1 MSENTF
7 TPAEPPE
14 NLTADTTDTAH
25 EKATPEAAET
35 AHSAAAH
42 IQAAAPIRPSAAP
55 VKSTPQPAPEPAH
68 VGITVDQRAY
78 QQYQSLAQVVLD
90 SADLATKSAEAAAS
104 ASSHLRKTTTEF
116 KELTEDGHK
125 KARILLIITGSVLI
139 LSLIFFL
146 IMGVRLVSRI
156 NQLDAMLLAVGKRV
170 VELNVGMESLEGVNQ
185 SVKELTSQQVALTK
199 SQGEIEGRIDASL
212 KQSESLVQ
220 KVPTE
225 TAKQV
230 AASSDSVIRQVQGIN
245 AKLQTQANAVQTLGN
260 EVKSLKSAVGN
271 VDGLKRDVEALVTLQ
286 KERYLET
293 LQKNNANANA
303 SASRERA
310 VQFPRYTAP
319 KPADGNATAPAGQ
332 PAAASP
338 AAGLAAKP

>member
-7 TPAEPPE
+7 KPAEEPIDIAE
-14 NLTADTTDTAH
+14 I
-25 EKATPEAAET
+25 EGRET
-35 AHSAAAH
+35 APTEPAGDGSATVTE
-42 IQAAAPIRPSAAP
+42 P
-55 VKSTPQPAPEPAH
+55 VEATATAPEKPMH

-90 SADLATKSAEAAAS
+90 SAELATKSAEAATS
-104 ASSHLRKTTTEF
+104 VSSQLRKTTQEF
-116 KELTEDGHK
+116 KEITDAGHK
-125 KARILLIITGSVLI
+125 KARLLLAVMGGVMVI
-139 LSLIFFL
+139 SLIFFL

-156 NQLDAMLLAVGKRV
+156 NQLDAMLMAVGKRV
-170 VELNVGMESLEGVNQ
+170 IELNTGMESLEGVNQ
-185 SVKELTSQQVALTK
+185 SVKELASQQVALTK
-199 SQGEIEGRIDASL
+199 SQGDIEGRIDASL

-245 AKLQTQANAVQTLGN
+245 AKLQTQANAVQSLGN

-293 LQKNNANANA
+293 VQKNNAN
-303 SASRERA
+303 SSRERA
-310 VQFPRYTAP
+310 VQFPRYAAP
-319 KPADGNATAPAGQ
+319 KPGEANAPTNAPGAAS
-332 PAAASP
+332 AAAPST
-338 AAGLAAKP
+338 AAKP

>member
-7 TPAEPPE
+7 KPAEEPIDIAEVEGQETTPIE
-14 NLTADTTDTAH
+14 PTGDVPATAT
-25 EKATPEAAET
+25 ET
-35 AHSAAAH
+35 V
-42 IQAAAPIRPSAAP
+42 AAPSPAPS
-55 VKSTPQPAPEPAH
+55 PAPEKPMH

-90 SADLATKSAEAAAS
+90 SADLATKSAEAATS
-104 ASSHLRKTTTEF
+104 VSSQLRRATEEF
-116 KELTEDGHK
+116 KEVTDAGHK
-125 KARILLIITGSVLI
+125 KARLLLAVMGGVMVI
-139 LSLIFFL
+139 SLIFFL

-156 NQLDAMLLAVGKRV
+156 NQLDAMLMAVGKRV
-170 VELNVGMESLEGVNQ
+170 VELNTGMESLEGVNQ
-185 SVKELTSQQVALTK
+185 SVKELASQQMALTK

-220 KVPTE
+220 KVPSE

-245 AKLQTQANAVQTLGN
+245 SKLQTQANAVQSLGN

-271 VDGLKRDVEALVTLQ
+271 VDSLKRDVEALVTLQ

-293 LQKNNANANA
+293 VQKNNANT
-303 SASRERA
+303 SRERA
-310 VQFPRYTAP
+310 VQFPRYGAP
-319 KPADGNATAPAGQ
+319 KPGEASPQTGT
-332 PAAASP
+332 PAAAP
-338 AAGLAAKP
+338 AAPAAPASKP

>member
-7 TPAEPPE
+7 TPDAPLENAAPAPDDATAPTLEAPATEPAAK
-14 NLTADTTDTAH
+14 TASANSGP
-25 EKATPEAAET
+25 ATPVHT
-35 AHSAAAH
+35 GLS
-42 IQAAAPIRPSAAP
+42 
-55 VKSTPQPAPEPAH
+55 
-68 VGITVDQRAY
+68 VDQRAY
-78 QQYQSLAQVVLD
+78 QQYQSLAQIVLD

-125 KARILLIITGSVLI
+125 KARLLLIISGSVLV

-156 NQLDAMLLAVGKRV
+156 NQLDTMMLAVGKRV

-185 SVKELTSQQVALTK
+185 TVKELAAQQMALTK
-199 SQGEIEGRIDASL
+199 SQGEIEGRIEASL

-220 KVPTE
+220 KVPGE

-230 AASSDSVIRQVQGIN
+230 AASSDSVMKQVQGIN
-245 AKLQTQANAVQTLGN
+245 AKLQSQANAVQSLGN
-260 EVKSLKSAVGN
+260 EVKSLKSSVGN

-293 LQKNNANANA
+293 LQKNNTNTN
-303 SASRERA
+303 RERA
-310 VQFPRYTAP
+310 VQFPRVAPP
-319 KPADGNATAPAGQ
+319 KPAEGSASTSQGNAITPAPA
-332 PAAASP
+332 S
-338 AAGLAAKP
+338 AGKP

>member
-7 TPAEPPE
+7 KPSEEPVDIAEVEGRETPPTEAAVDSPPPE
-14 NLTADTTDTAH
+14 SPP
-25 EKATPEAAET
+25 KPV
-35 AHSAAAH
+35 AAA
-42 IQAAAPIRPSAAP
+42 S
-55 VKSTPQPAPEPAH
+55 PAPEKPMH

-90 SADLATKSAEAAAS
+90 SAELATKSAEAATS
-104 ASSHLRKTTTEF
+104 VSGQLRRATEEF
-116 KELTEDGHK
+116 KEVTDAGHK
-125 KARILLIITGSVLI
+125 KARLLLAVMGGVMVI
-139 LSLIFFL
+139 SLIFFL

-156 NQLDAMLLAVGKRV
+156 NQLDAMLMAVGKRV
-170 VELNVGMESLEGVNQ
+170 VELNTGMESLEGVNQ
-185 SVKELTSQQVALTK
+185 SVKELASQQVALTK

-220 KVPTE
+220 KVPSE

-245 AKLQTQANAVQTLGN
+245 AKLQTQANAVQSLGN

-293 LQKNNANANA
+293 VQKNTANT
-303 SASRERA
+303 SRERA
-310 VQFPRYTAP
+310 VQFPRFNAA
-319 KPADGNATAPAGQ
+319 KPGEATAPNGA
-332 PAAASP
+332 PAAAPSAP
-338 AAGLAAKP
+338 AAPATKP

>member
-7 TPAEPPE
+7 TPAAEPQDITNAEDSASPATAAPE
-14 NLTADTTDTAH
+14 TTASAADTS
-25 EKATPEAAET
+25 ATP
-35 AHSAAAH
+35 
-42 IQAAAPIRPSAAP
+42 
-55 VKSTPQPAPEPAH
+55 PAKPMH

-104 ASSHLRKTTTEF
+104 ASSALRKTTAEF
-116 KELTEDGHK
+116 KELTDAGHK
-125 KARILLIITGSVLI
+125 KARLLLAITGGVLVI
-139 LSLIFFL
+139 SLIFFL

-156 NQLDAMLLAVGKRV
+156 NQLDAMLMAVGKRV
-170 VELNVGMESLEGVNQ
+170 VELNAGMESLEGVNQ
-185 SVKELTSQQVALTK
+185 SVKELASQQVALTK
-199 SQGEIEGRIDASL
+199 SQGQIEGRIDASL

-245 AKLQTQANAVQTLGN
+245 AKLQSQASAVQSLGN

-293 LQKNNANANA
+293 VQKNNA

-319 KPADGNATAPAGQ
+319 KPGEATPAAQAPAPGTT
-332 PAAASP
+332 AAP
-338 AAGLAAKP
+338 TAKP

>member
-7 TPAEPPE
+7 KPAEEPIDIAEVEGQETTPIE
-14 NLTADTTDTAH
+14 PTGEVPATAT
-25 EKATPEAAET
+25 ET
-35 AHSAAAH
+35 V
-42 IQAAAPIRPSAAP
+42 AAPSPAPS
-55 VKSTPQPAPEPAH
+55 PAPEKPMH

-90 SADLATKSAEAAAS
+90 SADLATKSAEAATS
-104 ASSHLRKTTTEF
+104 VSSQLRRATEEF
-116 KELTEDGHK
+116 KEVTDAGHK
-125 KARILLIITGSVLI
+125 KARLLLAVMGGVMVI
-139 LSLIFFL
+139 SLIFFL

-156 NQLDAMLLAVGKRV
+156 NQLDAMLMAVGKRV
-170 VELNVGMESLEGVNQ
+170 VELNTGMESLEGVNQ
-185 SVKELTSQQVALTK
+185 SVKELASQQMALTK

-220 KVPTE
+220 KVPSE

-245 AKLQTQANAVQTLGN
+245 SKLQTQANAVQSLGN

-271 VDGLKRDVEALVTLQ
+271 VDSLKRDVEALVTLQ

-293 LQKNNANANA
+293 VQKNNANT
-303 SASRERA
+303 SRERA
-310 VQFPRYTAP
+310 VQFPRYGAP
-319 KPADGNATAPAGQ
+319 KPGEASPQTGT
-332 PAAASP
+332 PAAAP
-338 AAGLAAKP
+338 AAPAAPASKP

>member
-7 TPAEPPE
+7 KPAEEPIDIAE
-14 NLTADTTDTAH
+14 VESRETTPT
-25 EKATPEAAET
+25 
-35 AHSAAAH
+35 
-42 IQAAAPIRPSAAP
+42 
-55 VKSTPQPAPEPAH
+55 QPAGEVPTPSPEPVVTPNTAPEKPMH

-90 SADLATKSAEAAAS
+90 SAELATKSAEAATS
-104 ASSHLRKTTTEF
+104 VSSQLRQATQEF
-116 KELTEDGHK
+116 KELTDAGHK
-125 KARILLIITGSVLI
+125 KARLLLAVMGGVMVI
-139 LSLIFFL
+139 SLIFFL

-156 NQLDAMLLAVGKRV
+156 NQLDAMLMAVGKRV
-170 VELNVGMESLEGVNQ
+170 VELNSGMESLEGVNQ
-185 SVKELTSQQVALTK
+185 SVKELASQQVALTK
-199 SQGEIEGRIDASL
+199 SQGQIEGRIDASL

-220 KVPTE
+220 KVPSE

-245 AKLQTQANAVQTLGN
+245 AKLQSQANAVQALGS

-293 LQKNNANANA
+293 VQKNNAN
-303 SASRERA
+303 SSRERA
-310 VQFPRYTAP
+310 VQFPRYAAP
-319 KPADGNATAPAGQ
+319 KPGEANAQNSA
-332 PAAASP
+332 PAAAPVTP
-338 AAGLAAKP
+338 ATSVSKP

>member
-7 TPAEPPE
+7 KPAEEPVDIAEVEGRETPPTEPTVDSAPPE
-14 NLTADTTDTAH
+14 SPTQ
-25 EKATPEAAET
+25 P
-35 AHSAAAH
+35 AAA
-42 IQAAAPIRPSAAP
+42 ASPP
-55 VKSTPQPAPEPAH
+55 PEKPMH

-90 SADLATKSAEAAAS
+90 SAELATKSAEAATS
-104 ASSHLRKTTTEF
+104 VSSQLRRATEEF
-116 KELTEDGHK
+116 KEVTDAGHK
-125 KARILLIITGSVLI
+125 KARLLLAVMGGVMVI
-139 LSLIFFL
+139 SLIFFL

-156 NQLDAMLLAVGKRV
+156 NQLDAMLMAVGKRV
-170 VELNVGMESLEGVNQ
+170 VELNTGMESLEGVNQ
-185 SVKELTSQQVALTK
+185 SVKELASQQMALTK

-220 KVPTE
+220 KVPSE

-245 AKLQTQANAVQTLGN
+245 TKLQTQANAVQSLGN

-271 VDGLKRDVEALVTLQ
+271 VDSLKRDVEALVTLQ

-293 LQKNNANANA
+293 VQKNNANT
-303 SASRERA
+303 SRERA
-310 VQFPRYTAP
+310 VQFPRYGAP
-319 KPADGNATAPAGQ
+319 KPGEASPQTGA
-332 PAAASP
+332 PAAAP
-338 AAGLAAKP
+338 AAPASKP

>member
-1 MSENTF
+1 MSENTV
-7 TPAEPPE
+7 TPTEAKDHPQ
-14 NLTADTTDTAH
+14 TASAQT
-25 EKATPEAAET
+25 
-35 AHSAAAH
+35 SAAAPE
-42 IQAAAPIRPSAAP
+42 QAAQQAF
-55 VKSTPQPAPEPAH
+55 APEPAPALH
-68 VGITVDQRAY
+68 PYPPAAASAPKSPAQAPHTGMAVDQRAY
-78 QQYQSLAQVVLD
+78 QQYQSLAKLVLD
-90 SADLATKSAEAAAS
+90 SADLATQSAEAAAS

-116 KELTEDGHK
+116 KELTDDGHK
-125 KARILLIITGSVLI
+125 KARLLLFISGGVLI

-185 SVKELTSQQVALTK
+185 SVKELASQQEALTK
-199 SQGEIEGRIDASL
+199 SQGQIEGRIDASL

-245 AKLQTQANAVQTLGN
+245 AKLQSQASAVQSLGN

-286 KERYLET
+286 KERYLEAV
-293 LQKNNANANA
+293 QKNTA

-319 KPADGNATAPAGQ
+319 KPAEGNAPAAAAAPTPSVPVTAPA
-332 PAAASP
+332 
-338 AAGLAAKP
+338 KP

>member
-7 TPAEPPE
+7 KPAEEPIDIAEIEGRETPP
-14 NLTADTTDTAH
+14 A
-25 EKATPEAAET
+25 EA
-35 AHSAAAH
+35 
-42 IQAAAPIRPSAAP
+42 QAAASAPAAEP
-55 VKSTPQPAPEPAH
+55 VAAQAPAPEKPMH

-90 SADLATKSAEAAAS
+90 SAELATKSAEAATS
-104 ASSHLRKTTTEF
+104 VGVQLRQATQEF
-116 KELTEDGHK
+116 KEVTDAGHK
-125 KARILLIITGSVLI
+125 KARLLLAVMGGVMVI
-139 LSLIFFL
+139 SLIFFL

-170 VELNVGMESLEGVNQ
+170 VELNTGMESLEGVNQ
-185 SVKELTSQQVALTK
+185 SVKELASQQEALTK
-199 SQGEIEGRIDASL
+199 SQGQIEGRIDASL

-245 AKLQTQANAVQTLGN
+245 AKLQTQANAVQSLGN

-293 LQKNNANANA
+293 VQKNNAN
-303 SASRERA
+303 SSRERA
-310 VQFPRYTAP
+310 VQFPRYAAP
-319 KPADGNATAPAGQ
+319 KPGEANAPSTAV
-332 PAAASP
+332 AAP
-338 AAGLAAKP
+338 TTPAAKP

>member
-7 TPAEPPE
+7 KPAEEPI
-14 NLTADTTDTAH
+14 DI
-25 EKATPEAAET
+25 AEVEGRESSPT
-35 AHSAAAH
+35 EPARDSAAP
-42 IQAAAPIRPSAAP
+42 AAAPEATAASHTP
-55 VKSTPQPAPEPAH
+55 VKPMH

-90 SADLATKSAEAAAS
+90 SAELATKSAEAATS
-104 ASSHLRKTTTEF
+104 VSSHLRRATDEF
-116 KELTEDGHK
+116 KEVTDANHK
-125 KARILLIITGSVLI
+125 KARLLMAVMGGVMV

-156 NQLDAMLLAVGKRV
+156 NQLDAMLIAVGKRV
-170 VELNVGMESLEGVNQ
+170 VELNTGMESLEGVNQ
-185 SVKELTSQQVALTK
+185 SVKELASQQVALTK
-199 SQGEIEGRIDASL
+199 SQGQIEGRIDASL

-220 KVPTE
+220 KVPSE

-230 AASSDSVIRQVQGIN
+230 AASSDSVIRQVQGIH
-245 AKLQTQANAVQTLGN
+245 AKLQTQANAVQNLGN

-293 LQKNNANANA
+293 VQKNNAT
-303 SASRERA
+303 SSRERA
-310 VQFPRYTAP
+310 VQFPRFSAA
-319 KPADGNATAPAGQ
+319 KPGDGNAPNGTPAVSPNAAAAPAN
-332 PAAASP
+332 
-338 AAGLAAKP
+338 KP

>member
-7 TPAEPPE
+7 KPAEEPIDAAEIEGRESAAIEP
-14 NLTADTTDTAH
+14 AG
-25 EKATPEAAET
+25 EAA
-35 AHSAAAH
+35 A
-42 IQAAAPIRPSAAP
+42 
-55 VKSTPQPAPEPAH
+55 PAPEPATARSAAPEKPMH

-90 SADLATKSAEAAAS
+90 SAELATKSAEAATS
-104 ASSHLRKTTTEF
+104 VSSQLRLATEEF
-116 KELTEDGHK
+116 KEVTDAGHK
-125 KARILLIITGSVLI
+125 KARLLLAVMGGVMVI
-139 LSLIFFL
+139 SLIFFL

-156 NQLDAMLLAVGKRV
+156 NQLDAMLMAVGKRV
-170 VELNVGMESLEGVNQ
+170 VELNTGMESLEGVNQ
-185 SVKELTSQQVALTK
+185 SVKELASQQVALTK
-199 SQGEIEGRIDASL
+199 SQGQIEGRIDASL

-220 KVPTE
+220 KVPSE

-245 AKLQTQANAVQTLGN
+245 AKLQTQANAVQSLGN

-293 LQKNNANANA
+293 VQKNNTN
-303 SASRERA
+303 SSRERA
-310 VQFPRYTAP
+310 VQFPRYGGA
-319 KPADGNATAPAGQ
+319 KPGEANPQTGT
-332 PAAASP
+332 PAAATTTPTTPGTP
-338 AAGLAAKP
+338 ASKP

>member
-7 TPAEPPE
+7 KP
-14 NLTADTTDTAH
+14 D
-25 EKATPEAAET
+25 AET
-35 AHSAAAH
+35 EAMSME
-42 IQAAAPIRPSAAP
+42 SETAP
-55 VKSTPQPAPEPAH
+55 VQASTEAEAPAAKPLH

-90 SADLATKSAEAAAS
+90 SADIATKSAEAAAHV
-104 ASSHLRKTTTEF
+104 SSQLRLTTQEF
-116 KELTEDGHK
+116 KELTDAGHK
-125 KARILLIITGSVLI
+125 KARLLLAITGGVFI
-139 LSLIFFL
+139 VSLIFFL

-156 NQLDAMLLAVGKRV
+156 NQLDAMLMAVGKRV
-170 VELNVGMESLEGVNQ
+170 VELNSGMESLEGVNQ
-185 SVKELTSQQVALTK
+185 SVKELASQQMALTK
-199 SQGEIEGRIDASL
+199 SQGQIEGRIDASL

-220 KVPTE
+220 SVPTE

-245 AKLQTQANAVQTLGN
+245 AKLQTQANAVQSLGN

-293 LQKNNANANA
+293 LQKNNAT
-303 SASRERA
+303 ASRERA

-319 KPADGNATAPAGQ
+319 KPGEPANTAPN
-332 PAAASP
+332 PAATNG
-338 AAGLAAKP
+338 AAAAAVKP

>member
-7 TPAEPPE
+7 KPAEEPVDIAEVEGRETSPTEPTVDSAQPE
-14 NLTADTTDTAH
+14 SPAKPVA
-25 EKATPEAAET
+25 AASPTPEK
-35 AHSAAAH
+35 
-42 IQAAAPIRPSAAP
+42 PM
-55 VKSTPQPAPEPAH
+55 H

-90 SADLATKSAEAAAS
+90 SAELATKSAEAATS
-104 ASSHLRKTTTEF
+104 VSSQLRRATDEF
-116 KELTEDGHK
+116 KEVTDAGHK
-125 KARILLIITGSVLI
+125 KARLLLAVMGGVMVI
-139 LSLIFFL
+139 SLIFFL

-156 NQLDAMLLAVGKRV
+156 NQLDAMLMAVGKRV
-170 VELNVGMESLEGVNQ
+170 VELNTGMESLEGVNQ
-185 SVKELTSQQVALTK
+185 SVKELASQQVALTK
-199 SQGEIEGRIDASL
+199 SQGQIEGRIDASL

-220 KVPTE
+220 KVPSE

-245 AKLQTQANAVQTLGN
+245 AKLQTQANAVQSLGN

-293 LQKNNANANA
+293 VQKNNAN
-303 SASRERA
+303 SSRERA
-310 VQFPRYTAP
+310 VQFPRFGAA
-319 KPADGNATAPAGQ
+319 KPGEANTQNGT
-332 PAAASP
+332 PAAAPTTP
-338 AAGLAAKP
+338 AAPASKP

>member
-7 TPAEPPE
+7 KPAEEPIDIAE
-14 NLTADTTDTAH
+14 VEGRKTASVEPTVDA
-25 EKATPEAAET
+25 PAA
-35 AHSAAAH
+35 ASPAAASAAGSEAL
-42 IQAAAPIRPSAAP
+42 AAPAP
-55 VKSTPQPAPEPAH
+55 ATEAKPMH

-90 SADLATKSAEAAAS
+90 SAELATKSAEAATS
-104 ASSHLRKTTTEF
+104 VGNHLRKTTQEF
-116 KELTEDGHK
+116 KEITDAGHK
-125 KARILLIITGSVLI
+125 KARLLLAVMGGVMV

-156 NQLDAMLLAVGKRV
+156 NQLDAMLMAVGKRV
-170 VELNVGMESLEGVNQ
+170 VELNTGMESLEGVNQ
-185 SVKELTSQQVALTK
+185 TVKELASQQEALTK
-199 SQGEIEGRIDASL
+199 SQGQIEGRIDASL

-245 AKLQTQANAVQTLGN
+245 AKLQTQANAVQSLGN

-286 KERYLET
+286 KERYLEAV
-293 LQKNNANANA
+293 QKNSAN
-303 SASRERA
+303 SSRERA
-310 VQFPRYTAP
+310 VQFPRYAPP
-319 KPADGNATAPAGQ
+319 KPAEAPASNGSTPAAAPAG
-332 PAAASP
+332 P
-338 AAGLAAKP
+338 GNKP

>member
-7 TPAEPPE
+7 KPAEEPIDIAE
-14 NLTADTTDTAH
+14 VEGRETTPTEPTGD
-25 EKATPEAAET
+25 
-35 AHSAAAH
+35 
-42 IQAAAPIRPSAAP
+42 AAAPETPPTPASKPTAEPS
-55 VKSTPQPAPEPAH
+55 PASEKPMH

-90 SADLATKSAEAAAS
+90 SADLATKSAEAA
-104 ASSHLRKTTTEF
+104 SSVSSQLRRATEEF
-116 KELTEDGHK
+116 KEVTDAGHK
-125 KARILLIITGSVLI
+125 KARLLLAVMGGVMV

-156 NQLDAMLLAVGKRV
+156 NQLDAMLMAVGKRV
-170 VELNVGMESLEGVNQ
+170 VELNSGMESLEGVNQ
-185 SVKELTSQQVALTK
+185 SVKELASQQLALTK

-220 KVPTE
+220 KVPSE

-245 AKLQTQANAVQTLGN
+245 SKLQSQANAVQSLGS

-293 LQKNNANANA
+293 VQKNNAN
-303 SASRERA
+303 SSRERA
-310 VQFPRYTAP
+310 VQFPRYAAP
-319 KPADGNATAPAGQ
+319 KPGEASAQTGTPAASSTAPAT
-332 PAAASP
+332 PAS
-338 AAGLAAKP
+338 KP

>member
-7 TPAEPPE
+7 KPSEEPVDIAEVEGRETSPTEPAVDSAPPE
-14 NLTADTTDTAH
+14 SPPKPVAAANP
-25 EKATPEAAET
+25 TPEK
-35 AHSAAAH
+35 
-42 IQAAAPIRPSAAP
+42 PM
-55 VKSTPQPAPEPAH
+55 H

-90 SADLATKSAEAAAS
+90 SAELATKSAEAATS
-104 ASSHLRKTTTEF
+104 VSSQLRRATEEF
-116 KELTEDGHK
+116 KEVTDAGHK
-125 KARILLIITGSVLI
+125 KARLLLAVMGGVMVI
-139 LSLIFFL
+139 SLIFFL

-156 NQLDAMLLAVGKRV
+156 NQLDAMLMAVGKRV
-170 VELNVGMESLEGVNQ
+170 VELNTGMESLEGVNQ
-185 SVKELTSQQVALTK
+185 SVKELASQQVALTK
-199 SQGEIEGRIDASL
+199 SQGQIEGRIDASL

-220 KVPTE
+220 KVPSE

-245 AKLQTQANAVQTLGN
+245 AKLQTQANAVQSLGN

-293 LQKNNANANA
+293 VQKNNAN
-303 SASRERA
+303 SSRERA
-310 VQFPRYTAP
+310 VQFPRF
-319 KPADGNATAPAGQ
+319 G
-332 PAAASP
+332 
-338 AAGLAAKP
+338 AAKPGETTPQTGTPAATPAPPAAPVSKP